1 MNYLIENEID
11 SITFS
16 SEVLTLDLREDFVTI
31 RVGEQHQLT
40 ANVPVEHW
48 ESSKQ
53 SVATVSQSGLVTAIA
68 EGYAVITATADGV
81 TKTCIIQVLP
91 KDCLTEDR
99 VAIIL

>member
-1 MNYLIENEID
+1 
-11 SITFS
+11 
-16 SEVLTLDLREDFVTI
+16 LREDFVTI